1 MAQSTASGLR
11 WEDLGLASR
20 SEVEKAADQLYA
32 LSPREFTA
40 ARDARAKE
48 AKDAG
53 DKEVAA
59 EIKAL
64 RKPTVTAW
72 LANQLVRHH
81 ADEVRPLLE
90 LGSALREATAT
101 LSGPQLR
108 ELSRQRNDVVRALV
122 RKARRLAA
130 DAGQA
135 VSEDVA
141 RGLEETLNAAL
152 ADPAR
157 AELLL
162 QGHLSV
168 QLRHSGY
175 GPAENPPPVSGRKPA
190 AAAKPARAP
199 GGRQPTAAEQR
210 RAERRDRLEQELA
223 QAWPEARAAAD
234 ARSAAE
240 QQAKQASDEAKV
252 LRRRVDGLRSELA
265 AAEEELARATAASE
279 QATEARDAAAA
290 EADRATKRVSTL
302 QRELEKG

>member
-1 MAQSTASGLR
+1 MAR
-11 WEDLGLASR
+11 R
-20 SEVEKAADQLYA
+20 SEVEEAADQLYA

-48 AKDAG
+48 AKESG
-53 DKEVAA
+53 DKDAA
-59 EIKAL
+59 AGIKAL

-90 LGSALREATAT
+90 LGAALREATAT

-122 RKARRLAA
+122 RQARRLAA
-130 DAGQA
+130 DAGQP

-152 ADPAR
+152 ADPTQ
-157 AELLL
+157 AEVLL
-162 QGHLSV
+162 QGRLSA
-168 QLRHSGY
+168 QLQHSGF
-175 GPAENPPPVSGRKPA
+175 GPGAEPSPAGGKPPAS
-190 AAAKPARAP
+190 PARSQRAA
-199 GGRQPTAAEQR
+199 GGRPQTAAEQR
-210 RAERRDRLEQELA
+210 RAERRDQLERELA
-223 QAWPEARAAAD
+223 EAWPAARAAAD

-240 QQAKQASDEAKV
+240 QLAKEAEDESKD
-252 LRRRVDGLRSELA
+252 LRRRVDGLRGELA
-265 AAEEELARATAASE
+265 AAEDELARATAARE
-279 QATEARDAAAA
+279 AATEARDAAAA

-302 QRELEKG
+302 QRELEKR

>member
-1 MAQSTASGLR
+1 MP
-11 WEDLGLASR
+11 SR
-20 SEVEKAADQLYA
+20 SVVEEAADQLYA

-53 DKEVAA
+53 DKEGAA

-90 LGSALREATAT
+90 LGTALREATAT

-108 ELSRQRNDVVRALV
+108 ELSRQRNDVIRALV

-152 ADPAR
+152 ADPAQ

-162 QGHLSV
+162 QGRLSV
-168 QLRHSGY
+168 QLQHSGY
-175 GPAENPPPVSGRKPA
+175 GPAENPPSVGGRKPA
-190 AAAKPARAP
+190 GATRPARAP
-199 GGRQPTAAEQR
+199 AGRQPTAAEQR
-210 RAERRDRLEQELA
+210 RAERRDQLEQELA
-223 QAWPEARAAAD
+223 QAWPDARAAAD

-240 QQAKQASDEAKV
+240 QQAKEAADEAKG
-252 LRRRVDGLRSELA
+252 LRRRLDGLRNELA
-265 AAEEELARATAASE
+265 AAEDELARATAASE
-279 QATEARDAAAA
+279 QATKARDAAAA